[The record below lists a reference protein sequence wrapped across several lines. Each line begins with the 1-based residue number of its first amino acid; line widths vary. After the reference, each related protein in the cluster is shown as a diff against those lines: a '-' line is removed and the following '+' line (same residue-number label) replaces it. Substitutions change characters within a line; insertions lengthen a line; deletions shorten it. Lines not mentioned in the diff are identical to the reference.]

1 MYKLSTYIDFSKV
14 NDSNYMKE
22 KGLKTVKIAS
32 TTLIKYD
39 KNMLNETNVDTLG
52 LFRSV
57 IVDNEK
63 IISYSPP
70 KSLSHNTFKSN
81 NTFNNVTTVQEY
93 IEGTMINVFWNNH
106 TRDWDLA
113 TRSNIGARC
122 HYNVNVKETF
132 RYMFLDVMNKV
143 NLDFEHLNKDF
154 SYCFIMQHP
163 KNRIVTPIKTHKLYL
178 CNVYKFNYYNVY
190 EVSDEELTN
199 TLINLKIP
207 NLDSSNLNITEI
219 YETNKYEDEYEKVGI
234 VFKNSFGQ
242 RCKVR
247 NSNYEYVRR
256 LKGNSPKIQ
265 FQYYN
270 LKKENKVKEYLKY
283 YPEQSDMFSKMRDD
297 LYEFTNKLYSNY
309 ISCYIKKEKP
319 LKEFPYQFRSHMF
332 AIHQRYLNV
341 LKEQRKFVNK
351 KEVINYV
358 NNLEPP
364 RLMYSM
370 NINYRKMQIENRT
383 NEEKNILEESL

>member
-1 MYKLSTYIDFSKV
+1 MYKLSDYLDFSRV

-22 KGLKTVKIAS
+22 MGLKSVKISS
-32 TTLIKYD
+32 TTLIKYN
-39 KNMLNETNVDTLG
+39 KNMLNESNINTLG

-70 KSLSHNTFKSN
+70 KSISYNTFKSN
-81 NTFNNVTTVQEY
+81 NSFNDITLVQEY
-93 IEGTMINVFWNNH
+93 IEGTMINVFWNNS
-106 TRDWDLA
+106 TGDWELA

-143 NLDFEHLNKDF
+143 NLEFDDLNKEF

-163 KNRIVTPIKTHKLYL
+163 KNRIVTPIKAHKLYL
-178 CNVYKFNYYNVY
+178 CNVYKFNNYNVY
-190 EVSDEELTN
+190 EVEDEELN
-199 TLINLKIP
+199 NILLNLKIP
-207 NLDSSNLNITEI
+207 NISDSDIKIQEI
-219 YETNKYEDEYEKVGI
+219 YENNKYETNYEKVGI

-247 NSNYEYVRR
+247 NTNYEYVRR
-256 LKGNSPKIQ
+256 LKGNSPKLQ

-283 YPEQSDMFSKMRDD
+283 YPEQTDTFSKMRDD
-297 LYEFTNKLYSNY
+297 LYDFTNKLYENY
-309 ISCYIKKEKP
+309 ISCYIKKENP
-319 LKEFPYQFRSHMF
+319 LKEFPYQYRSHMF
-332 AIHQRYLNV
+332 ALHQRYLNE
-341 LKEQRKFVNK
+341 LKEQHKFINK
-351 KEVINYV
+351 REAINYV
-358 NNLEPP
+358 NSLEPP

-370 NINYRKMQIENRT
+370 NINFRKMEIENRT
-383 NEEKNILEESL
+383 NEEKNIIEESI